1 MRMKRFS
8 KYWLPA
14 IFWVVVIFFFSSFP
28 TKQTTE
34 IFWQDF
40 LLKKTAHFIEFGILA
55 VLLYRAFINSGFK
68 TKNAIIYSVIF
79 FVLYAIS
86 DEFHQSF
93 IPGREPRV
101 RDVIIDMT
109 GGILSLYSIKG
120 LLPQAPVK
128 VKYWAK
134 KFDIVQ

>member
-1 MRMKRFS
+1 MKRFS
-8 KYWLPA
+8 KYWFPA
-14 IFWVVVIFFFSSFP
+14 IFWVVVIFFFSSFS

-40 LLKKTAHFIEFGILA
+40 LVKKTAHFIEFGILA

-68 TKNAIIYSVIF
+68 AKNAIIYSVIF

-109 GGILSLYSIKG
+109 GGILSLYSIKE